1 MRQTG
6 PVSAADL
13 DIHVLRLAEQAAV
26 RSLIL
31 AGLSE
36 HWGTVDPALNRDLD
50 HQASTY
56 ADGTVLVASDGPAV
70 VGTGTI
76 VRRDALSAEVVRMSV
91 AAEYRRIGLG
101 RRLVDAMIEIARG
114 WGMKRIVLETTAE
127 WTEVVE
133 FYVRCGFTLTHFEA
147 GTFGRDAWFE
157 MNLDVAGPASLR

>member
-1 MRQTG
+1 M
-6 PVSAADL
+6 SSADL
-13 DIHVLRLAEQAAV
+13 DVHVLRPAEQAAV

-56 ADGTVLVASDGPAV
+56 AEGTVLVACDGPDL

-76 VRRDALSAEVVRMSV
+76 VRRDALSAEIVRMSV
-91 AAEYRRIGLG
+91 AATHRRMGVG
-101 RRLVDAMIEIARG
+101 RRLVDAMIQIARD

-133 FYVRCGFTLTHFEA
+133 FYVRCGFTLTHFEV
-147 GTFGRDAWFE
+147 GRFGRDAWFE
-157 MNLDVAGPASLR
+157 MNLDVAGAATPQ